1 MIDSLQLT
9 HFFSVLKEKKKSYQ
23 ENYKYFAPRLAPKFN
38 IFNFVRRDEN
48 ALSYIISNLLD
59 PNGDHEQ
66 GEAFLKLFVET
77 LEVKI
82 GKDKNAKLSSLS
94 DKLKHAKCVTESST
108 EKQRRI
114 DLVIDF
120 GDFGIGI
127 ENKPWAFDQENQLL
141 DYSKELSNR
150 YTTNSNGD
158 FILIYLT
165 GGDWAVSEYTI
176 PKKNLEELN
185 LKGRFLQITYSDI
198 KEWLIKC
205 EAICQ
210 ADRVRNFLRDF
221 IEYCEKQFEGKI
233 DMSETKLI
241 EEYLLENP
249 SHLEIALNVANAL
262 PKIKDNILYRF
273 LENLK
278 AKFSESKSEL
288 SVEVDNNFSLDK
300 PFINFKK
307 SEWKDHQITI
317 MIYNSGWN
325 YGVRKQNV
333 EVGYLSNNEIEFF
346 REKLN
351 AKLYS
356 HGKGWISSFLLY
368 FDEPYKTWHTN
379 NEELSKV
386 TEGMFGLVEAYY
398 NAVISLDEIITEN
411 NIKM

>member
-1 MIDSLQLT
+1 MNNTDLT

-66 GEAFLKLFVET
+66 GETFLKLFIET

-127 ENKPWAFDQENQLL
+127 ENKPWAFDQVNQLL
-141 DYSKELSNR
+141 DYSKELSTR

-221 IEYCEKQFEGKI
+221 VEYCEKQFEGKI

-262 PKIKDNILYRF
+262 PKIKNNILYRF

-278 AKFSESKSEL
+278 AKFSERKSEL

-307 SEWKDHQITI
+307 SEWKNHQITLLI
-317 MIYNSGWN
+317 EKGGWT
-325 YGVRKQNV
+325 YGVRKQN
-333 EVGYLSNNEIEFF
+333 GNIQYLSDAALEIFKNNID
-346 REKLN
+346 
-351 AKLYS
+351 
-356 HGKGWISSFLLY
+356 GKFYRYGSGWISSFIVY
-368 FDEPYKTWHTN
+368 FEEPYRTWHTN
-379 NEELSKV
+379 YEELSKIANG
-386 TEGMFGLVEAYY
+386 TSGFLKMCCDAVEK
-398 NAVISLDEIITEN
+398 LDEIISAN
-411 NIKM
+411 NIQM